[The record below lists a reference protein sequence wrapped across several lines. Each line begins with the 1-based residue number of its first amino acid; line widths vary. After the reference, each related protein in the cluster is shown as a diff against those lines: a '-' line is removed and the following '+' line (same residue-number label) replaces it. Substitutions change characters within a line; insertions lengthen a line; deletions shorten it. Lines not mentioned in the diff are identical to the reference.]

1 MTPSPR
7 DEHRIR
13 QRIRQRGS
21 PHTSIDGMEKSLENA
36 LHAETDLESSC
47 SEPSTA
53 SHAEIQAEP
62 HTESLPPADPLAQ
75 LAFIRS
81 TMENAAVFTSVPG
94 RGQIAVGCTAL
105 AAAYIAAQ
113 IPFAQDP
120 QRWLLIWMFEAV
132 LATSIS
138 AFTMQR
144 KAARAGQSLMSGPG
158 KKVLMNLMPA
168 MFAGAL
174 LTLVMHMAG
183 ADRAVPP
190 MWFLLY
196 GTAVISGGAF
206 SVSIVPVMGLS
217 FLAFGSVIAFTPLAW
232 VDWEMALGFGVMH
245 IVYGAVIARKHG
257 G

>member
-1 MTPSPR
+1 MTLTPR
-7 DEHRIR
+7 DGHRIR
-13 QRIRQRGS
+13 QRIRQRGAQHS
-21 PHTSIDGMEKSLENA
+21 SLDGMEQSIESK
-36 LHAETDLESSC
+36 LHGEMDLEA
-47 SEPSTA
+47 EHDGLSTMPE
-53 SHAEIQAEP
+53 SQLHSEP
-62 HTESLPPADPLAQ
+62 HTDSLPPADPLAQ

-94 RGQIAVGCTAL
+94 RGQIMVGCTAL

-120 QRWLLIWMFEAV
+120 QRWLLIWMCEAV
-132 LATSIS
+132 LATAIS
-138 AFTMQR
+138 TISMQH

-183 ADRAVPP
+183 GDRVIPP

-206 SVSIVPVMGLS
+206 SVSIVPVMGVS

-232 VDWEMALGFGVMH
+232 VDWEMALGFGVIH